1 MKTER
6 LTPAERAEAALGAV
20 VLQAE
25 EDVLAGKE
33 GAEATFQAAYRQWA
47 RRRGAG
53 LSPAARVGA
62 ALGAIFGTL
71 AGELSVPAGS
81 PPGVSGNTREPE
93 GPREPTGEPSRV
105 EEPSRFALSPA
116 AAAGL
121 RPYVDAIRAERRRG
135 PAMPDEFVTWRAR
148 TMRWFAERPGYHSDQ
163 EARAAQAMKADL
175 WASTTTYLVRHGFL
189 KYAQGY
195 GWTATPKLLVLA
207 GKAEPPLAKPAR
219 PTLDDVRP
227 TPGQA
232 GSKPSEA
239 RLEERL
245 RVLTYL
251 RAKRRGTLAEL
262 AADCEIQKNTATRH
276 LVALRRLGHVE
287 TDLTTW
293 EVVDFAA
300 ARGAS

>member
-6 LTPAERAEAALGAV
+6 LTSAERAEAALGAV

-25 EDVLAGKE
+25 ADILAGKE
-33 GAEATFQAAYRQWA
+33 GAEDAFQIAYRQWA
-47 RRRGAG
+47 RRRSAG
-53 LSPAARVGA
+53 LSSAARVGA
-62 ALGAIFGTL
+62 VLGALVGTL
-71 AGELSVPAGS
+71 VGELSVPARAPSGASGGS
-81 PPGVSGNTREPE
+81 PARASEVPAEA
-93 GPREPTGEPSRV
+93 PRK
-105 EEPSRFALSPA
+105 PSRFALSA
-116 AAAGL
+116 AAHVDL

-148 TMRWFAERPGYHSDQ
+148 TMRWFAERPGGHSDQ

-207 GKAEPPLAKPAR
+207 APSPGPRKVNPRLRLGEDM

-227 TPGQA
+227 IPGQ
-232 GSKPSEA
+232 GGKQPSET
-239 RLEERL
+239 RLKERL

-262 AADCEIQKNTATRH
+262 ATDCEIQKNAAARH
-276 LVALRRLGHVE
+276 LIALRRLGHVE
-287 TDLTTW
+287 TDFTTW
-293 EVVDFAA
+293 EVA
-300 ARGAS
+300 